1 MHDEAAAFFGGVSG
15 NAGLFGSASE
25 VAAVYQMLLNGGT
38 YNGRRYLSEA
48 TCHLFTTATSNISR
62 RGLGFDKPD
71 MKDVEKNPCA
81 ESAPAS
87 VFGHTG
93 FTGTCAWADPDNDMV
108 YVFLSNRVYP
118 NAWNNKLG
126 RMNIRPK
133 IQQVLYDA
141 LGH

>member
-1 MHDEAAAFFGGVSG
+1 MKPVMKLVFPR
-15 NAGLFGSASE
+15 N
-25 VAAVYQMLLNGGT
+25 
-38 YNGRRYLSEA
+38 
-48 TCHLFTTATSNISR
+48 TCPFRQTR
-62 RGLGFDKPD
+62 
-71 MKDVEKNPCA
+71 
-81 ESAPAS
+81 
-87 VFGHTG
+87 
-93 FTGTCAWADPDNDMV
+93 WADPDNDMV